1 MAFHKLISLLLFC
14 LFNLPVLAKTV
25 PNHRIMAD
33 TDPATSTASI
43 VNKDVNKDSSTCIL
57 NEEDSISRRSLPLS
71 NTGKLMPC
79 IRQHPIAESL
89 ETIAAHKI
97 TAFLAAPRV
106 VTTYQLSTAPN
117 IIALAN
123 KHLIASAG
131 DQIYVQNVKASTHQ
145 SYAIYRP
152 GQLYKDPITHEIL
165 GHEANFIAECSLQQ
179 PGNPATFSITKAS
192 HEVLVGDKLL
202 PLENKPL
209 ATDYL
214 ANAPDKNI
222 NSLIIGL
229 HGGASQIGLYSI
241 VVLNKGLLDGLSTGN
256 TLAIYQQGRHVNA
269 LSSTNK
275 TTTIKLPD
283 ELAGKLMIFRA
294 FDRVSYA
301 IVIKAHQ
308 AIHLFDIAQSP

>member
-14 LFNLPVLAKTV
+14 LFNLPVFAKTV
-25 PNHRIMAD
+25 LSHHIM
-33 TDPATSTASI
+33 TENYSATSTPSL
-43 VNKDVNKDSSTCIL
+43 VNKDANRDSSTCIL
-57 NEEDSISRRSLPLS
+57 NEEDSTSRTSLPLS

-79 IRQHPIAESL
+79 IRQQPITESL

-97 TAFLAAPRV
+97 AAFLAAPRV

-117 IIALAN
+117 VIALAN
-123 KHLIASAG
+123 KHLIATSG
-131 DQIYVQNVKASTHQ
+131 DQIYVQNVNSTTHQ

-165 GHEANFIAECSLQQ
+165 GHEASFIAECSLQQ
-179 PGNPATFSITKAS
+179 SGNPATFSITKAN

-202 PLENKPL
+202 PRETKQLT
-209 ATDYL
+209 TDYL
-214 ANAPDKNI
+214 AKAPDKNI
-222 NSLIIGL
+222 SSHIIGI

-256 TLAIYQQGRHVNA
+256 TLAIYQQGRHVSA

-308 AIHLFDIAQSP
+308 AIHIFDIAQSP